1 MKGINA
7 MKKDYDKFYEK
18 EQPELV
24 LIKGNELRLYKDGK
38 RLAVSKPSWSNS
50 EGGVC
55 MGKTVSVDLAANK
68 GNQELI
74 ELLLKVITILKE

>member
-1 MKGINA
+1 M
-7 MKKDYDKFYEK
+7 KFYEK

-24 LIKGNELRLYKDGK
+24 KVQDGELRLYRENM
-38 RLAVSKPSWSNS
+38 RLSVSRPSWSND
-50 EGGVC
+50 EGMH

-74 ELLLKVITILKE
+74 ELLLDTIDLLKAE

>member
-1 MKGINA
+1 M
-7 MKKDYDKFYEK
+7 KFYEK

-24 LIKGNELRLYKDGK
+24 KVQDGELRLYRENM
-38 RLAVSKPSWSNS
+38 RLSVSRPSWSND
-50 EGGVC
+50 EGMY

-74 ELLLKVITILKE
+74 ELLLDTIDLLKAE

>member
-1 MKGINA
+1 M
-7 MKKDYDKFYEK
+7 KFYEK

-24 LIKGNELRLYKDGK
+24 KVQGGELRLYRENM
-38 RLAVSKPSWSNS
+38 RLSVSRPSWSND
-50 EGGVC
+50 EGMH

-74 ELLLKVITILKE
+74 ELLLDTIDLLKAE

>member
-1 MKGINA
+1 MGRRKRL
-7 MKKDYDKFYEK
+7 KKMKFYEK

-24 LIKGNELRLYKDGK
+24 KVQGGELRLYRENM
-38 RLAVSKPSWSNS
+38 RLSVSRPSWSND
-50 EGGVC
+50 EGMH

-74 ELLLKVITILKE
+74 ELLLDTIDLLKAE